1 MNSESN
7 QSPLQQWHSKLKEQG
22 HCKPIAPTTNDGNSL
37 NRKHTHKVGTMQIPI
52 VSSNLVDHFAKKV
65 ERVARK
71 PDTLESL
78 FNIF

>member
-1 MNSESN
+1 MNSQCEQTS
-7 QSPLQQWHSKLKEQG
+7 LEQWHSKLKEQG
-22 HCKPIAPTTNDGNSL
+22 HCKPLAPNSERENSL
-37 NRKHTHKVGTMQIPI
+37 LGKHSHKVGTMQIPI
-52 VSSNLVDHFAKKV
+52 VSSSLVDRFAKKV